1 MDRASVSSLFDVV
14 TINRTPNFLYVGR
27 PSTIETKFVKIGVL
41 GSILF
46 CIQNEV
52 KRERPGKKP
61 HNTYTIQELIDLVLE
76 LEKLP

>member
-41 GSILF
+41 VSRDQAAADAEMKNAF
-46 CIQNEV
+46 C
-52 KRERPGKKP
+52 
-61 HNTYTIQELIDLVLE
+61 
-76 LEKLP
+76 